1 MLICTK
7 SVLCSI
13 KGLPS
18 LLHLLFLPS
27 CTKSKSKERPVYRE
41 GGRRLGD

>member
-7 SVLCSI
+7 SVLALS
-13 KGLPS
+13 KVFPPPAP
-18 LLHLLFLPS
+18 LFLPS

-41 GGRRLGD
+41 GGEG